1 MARKV
6 WTEAM
11 HSSRKDFRSRPQ
23 FFGMVRPSEKSITD
37 IRPSTTHKLHN
48 TISYDILTFVH
59 LCSVPTYLAY
69 RDHQMSRLF
78 KLLH

>member
-1 MARKV
+1 MQSLEHLSSTCAQTGHFYV
-6 WTEAM
+6 TEGSPM
-11 HSSRKDFRSRPQ
+11 
-23 FFGMVRPSEKSITD
+23 
-37 IRPSTTHKLHN
+37 RPSTTHKLHN